1 MEGISSNAAK
11 LIPQSSL
18 HPSHEDRVLLQ
29 VTNPPGISELAD
41 TLGKN
46 DNLCKKICTPLSK
59 IVN

>member
-29 VTNPPGISELAD
+29 VTNRPGISELAD

-46 DNLCKKICTPLSK
+46 DNLCKKICTP
-59 IVN
+59 